1 MKGTTVHV
9 EIHTDNTINGSDAL
23 TSRVTDEVTGSLEH
37 HDGRVQ
43 RIEVHLA
50 DESAGRATEDDIRC
64 VMTADLKGQSPVV
77 ASHHAAGVDQAV
89 TGAAHKLARAIEHRL
104 GRLSGQTARDH
115 A

>member
-1 MKGTTVHV
+1 MHV

-23 TSRVTDEVTGSLEH
+23 TASVTDEVRESLEH

-64 VMTADLKGQSPVV
+64 LLTADLKGQSQVV
-77 ASHHAAGVDQAV
+77 ASHHANSVEQAV

-104 GRLSGQTARDH
+104 GRISGQTARDH